1 MNAAAKLLASMRRNP
16 LDWQIGDLQAVA
28 RQNNLD
34 WRHQKSSHCVFIRDD
49 GRTLSVPAHRPIK
62 PIYVRKFVDL
72 IDGAW
77 NMNKL
82 NDYPFEVR
90 PLSAEEGGGYLI
102 SFPDFAE
109 CISDGETVDEAVENG
124 RDAIKATIA
133 ALKAKKLP
141 VPAPNSGGV
150 ASGKFVA
157 RVPKTVHA
165 QLATRARAEGVS
177 LNALVLTFIA
187 QGLGSAGAK
196 AAAKRAV

>member
-1 MNAAAKLLASMRRNP
+1 MSKL
-16 LDWQIGDLQAVA
+16 
-28 RQNNLD
+28 
-34 WRHQKSSHCVFIRDD
+34 
-49 GRTLSVPAHRPIK
+49 T
-62 PIYVRKFVDL
+62 
-72 IDGAW
+72 
-77 NMNKL
+77 
-82 NDYPFEVR
+82 DYPFEVR
-90 PLSAEEGGGYLI
+90 PLSSEEGGGYLI

-109 CISDGETVDEAVENG
+109 CISDGETVAQAMENG
-124 RDAIKATIA
+124 RDALKATIA

-187 QGLGSAGAK
+187 QGLGGPGSKARAKSAA
-196 AAAKRAV
+196 

>member
-1 MNAAAKLLASMRRNP
+1 MSKL
-16 LDWQIGDLQAVA
+16 
-28 RQNNLD
+28 
-34 WRHQKSSHCVFIRDD
+34 
-49 GRTLSVPAHRPIK
+49 T
-62 PIYVRKFVDL
+62 
-72 IDGAW
+72 
-77 NMNKL
+77 
-82 NDYPFEVR
+82 DYPFEVR
-90 PLSAEEGGGYLI
+90 PLSSEEGGGYLI

-109 CISDGETVDEAVENG
+109 CISDGESVDDAIASG
-124 RDAIKATIA
+124 RDALKATMA

-187 QGLGSAGAK
+187 QGLGGTSSKARAKSAA
-196 AAAKRAV
+196 